1 MSGEDDRLIDLEE
14 RYMHLEKLV
23 DQLNAIVTEQQGEIE
38 ALARQLK
45 VLQEEVQST
54 PDDSTGEEPPP
65 PHY

>member
-23 DQLNAIVTEQQGEIE
+23 DQLNAIVTEQQTEIE
-38 ALARQLK
+38 ALTRQLK
-45 VLQEEVQST
+45 VLQEEVQSA
-54 PDDSTGEEPPP
+54 PDENTGEEPPP